1 MPAAGTR
8 GCCDLFGAP
17 AGALPEIVDCAGRL
31 RRDRPG
37 LFGAAIP
44 ICGMAG
50 DQQAA
55 AIGQACLAPG
65 ETKATYG
72 TGAFVLT
79 HTGAAAPVSR
89 HRLLTTVGVAAGGRA
104 ALRAGRLGVRRRQPD
119 PVAAGRARPAGDA
132 RPRARRWRARSR
144 TMRGVYLVPALA
156 GLGAPHWRPE
166 ARAALTGLSFA
177 AGRAA

>member
-1 MPAAGTR
+1 MDIHKG
-8 GCCDLFGAP
+8 GWDDGLLDLFGVPRA
-17 AGALPEIVDCAGRL
+17 ALPEIVDCAGR
-31 RRDRPG
+31 
-37 LFGAAIP
+37 FGATLPDMFGAPIP

-89 HRLLTTVGVAAGGRA
+89 NRLLTTIAWQLGGA
-104 ALRAGRLGVRRRQPD
+104 
-119 PVAAGRARPAGDA
+119 
-132 RPRARRWRARSR
+132 
-144 TMRGVYLVPALA
+144 
-156 GLGAPHWRPE
+156 
-166 ARAALTGLSFA
+166 ARATRSKARCSSPA
-177 AGRAA
+177 A